1 MGSYFALLAFSRAA
15 ENSDLRWTSLLVTVL
30 GEKEFC
36 CLARWYFA
44 LKGRSFRGK
53 RGEPGRGGG
62 LFSGPKHQGFAQCQC
77 LT

>member
-15 ENSDLRWTSLLVTVL
+15 ENSDLRWASLLVTVL

-36 CLARWYFA
+36 CLAQWYFA

-53 RGEPGRGGG
+53 RGEPGGGVCS
-62 LFSGPKHQGFAQCQC
+62 LAQNTKD
-77 LT
+77 LLSASV